1 MENNITLDY
10 SGAEDFFKKH
20 ELEYL
25 GPKVT
30 QAHQLLHNLE
40 GPGSEYAGWI
50 DWPLRFDQKE
60 LQRIQQ
66 VGQKIKEKAEVF
78 VVIGIGGS
86 YLGARSALGLLNH
99 TFYNELTREKRQGP
113 EIYFAG
119 HNISPLYLTQ
129 LLEVIKDKDVY
140 INVVSKSGTTLE
152 PALSFRVF
160 KNLIE
165 QRHGKEG
172 ARERIFATTDQA
184 KGALKKLAQ
193 EEGYETFTVP
203 DDVGGRY
210 SVLTPVGLLPIA
222 VGGINLEEIMAGARK
237 GCELFGESD
246 MKNNP
251 SYLYGAI
258 RNLLYQKGKNVELLV
273 NYEPSLYY
281 FGEWWKQLFGESEG
295 KDNKGIFPAAMNF
308 STDLHSLGQYVQDGY
323 RNLFLTTLWIEN
335 PLVDMTI
342 FEQEDNLD
350 GLNYLSGKTFSHV
363 NEKAFQGTAMAHI
376 EGGVP
381 NLKISVP
388 QINPYYYGQMVYF
401 FEKACGIS
409 GYLLGVNPFDQPG
422 VEFYKKNM
430 FKLLG
435 KP

>member
-1 MENNITLDY
+1 
-10 SGAEDFFKKH
+10 
-20 ELEYL
+20 
-25 GPKVT
+25 
-30 QAHQLLHNLE
+30 
-40 GPGSEYAGWI
+40 
-50 DWPLRFDQKE
+50 
-60 LQRIQQ
+60 
-66 VGQKIKEKAEVF
+66 
-78 VVIGIGGS
+78 
-86 YLGARSALGLLNH
+86 H
-99 TFYNELTREKRQGP
+99 TFYNELTREKRKGP

-152 PALSFRVF
+152 PALAFRVF

-323 RNLFLTTLWIEN
+323 RNLFETTLWIET